1 MPILDGLSTARRLRQ
16 MDRQVN
22 IVFISI
28 AAKYAIDG
36 YEVDAADYFTK
47 PIDFAALKERLF
59 KLLKVCDEQRRAD
72 IFVAVEDGFA
82 RLNLQNI
89 LYVEKEQHDVVFHLA
104 DSEYHTR
111 MNLKQVE
118 EMFFRHNFIKCNRG
132 CLVNFDAIEKVSRNS
147 VYVRGK
153 VLLISHG
160 MKKSFRENFR
170 NYARIV
176 QGGVCNPGNGIDPS

>member
-16 MDRQVN
+16 MDRQLN

-59 KLLKVCDEQRRAD
+59 KLLKVCDKRRRAD
-72 IFVAVEDGFA
+72 IFVAVEDGLA
-82 RLNLQNI
+82 RLNLRDV
-89 LYVEKEQHDVVFHLA
+89 LYVEKEKHDVVFHLV
-104 DSEYHTR
+104 DREYRGR

-118 EMFFRHNFIKCNRG
+118 AMFFRNDFIKCNRG
-132 CLVNFDAIEKVSRNS
+132 CLVNFDAIEKVSGNS
-147 VYVRGK
+147 VYVPGK
-153 VLLISHG
+153 VLLISRG
-160 MKKSFRENFR
+160 MAKSFQKNFWEYVR
-170 NYARIV
+170 SA
-176 QGGVCNPGNGIDPS
+176 QGGEGHFG